1 MAIAVRIIPPPRAG
15 VNAKIRRGK
24 LLLRLRMTSLGGA
37 TIHREIRTS
46 SGGVRGRSASSLV
59 AADGTERR
67 ETDWGGAYSM
77 RPRNTA
83 GILYS
88 AFSPHRCIGHPP
100 YTSGAYRVT
109 ESHGR
114 GIEGW

>member
-46 SGGVRGRSASSLV
+46 SGA
-59 AADGTERR
+59 
-67 ETDWGGAYSM
+67 
-77 RPRNTA
+77 
-83 GILYS
+83 
-88 AFSPHRCIGHPP
+88 
-100 YTSGAYRVT
+100 
-109 ESHGR
+109 
-114 GIEGW
+114 

>member
-46 SGGVRGRSASSLV
+46 SGGVRG
-59 AADGTERR
+59 
-67 ETDWGGAYSM
+67 GA
-77 RPRNTA
+77 
-83 GILYS
+83 
-88 AFSPHRCIGHPP
+88 PHRSWQQMELNVGKQIGEMH
-100 YTSGAYRVT
+100 
-109 ESHGR
+109 
-114 GIEGW
+114 I